1 MNDSD
6 GNHILEW
13 FIELEERL
21 VELMRY
27 VPYDSKTEDVPL
39 PRASGVILEAGSLV
53 DTVFRETM
61 ASDKDRGELSMR
73 DFKPYFEKKHELSN
87 LRSVLFQWP
96 PRYVIPF
103 AAWAASEDEAS
114 QRLDWWD
121 AYTGMKHSRIESFPQ
136 ATLGNAVE
144 TLCALHQVMSQ
155 SSFFWQPLLR
165 KDMLT
170 SLNLH
175 IANFVNDLQ
184 GGDCVETV
192 TVESNLF
199 CTTLGARSF
208 PEKISEL
215 RSDTVVQLA
224 GKRLQRFLGLW

>member
-21 VELMRY
+21 VGLMQY
-27 VPYDSKTEDVPL
+27 VPYDSETEDVPL
-39 PRASGVILEAGSLV
+39 PRASGIILEAGSLV

-61 ASDKDRGELSMR
+61 VSDKDRGELSMR
-73 DFKPYFEKKHELSN
+73 DFRPYFEEKLNLSN

-96 PRYVIPF
+96 PRYVTPF
-103 AAWAASEDEAS
+103 AAWTASADETS
-114 QRLDWWD
+114 QRLEWWD
-121 AYTGMKHSRIESFPQ
+121 AYTDMKHSRVGSLPY

-170 SLNLH
+170 SFNLR

-184 GGDCVETV
+184 MGSCTHTV
-192 TVESNLF
+192 TVESGLF
-199 CTTLGARSF
+199 CTTLGARRF

-215 RSDTVVQLA
+215 RGDAFMHLA
-224 GKRLQRFLGLW
+224 GRRLQRFFGLW